1 MSFVDKVPVW
11 PAAKGWLSL
20 HIFDVI
26 YWSGLAII
34 VILCGEFLILCQ
46 RLFVLFS
53 QSMI

>member
-11 PAAKGWLSL
+11 PAAKSWLSL
-20 HIFDVI
+20 HIFDI
-26 YWSGLAII
+26 INWGGLVII
-34 VILCGEFLILCQ
+34 VILCGEFLILGQ